1 MVFENREHAGQILSQ
16 ELAKLKL
23 APKKSIIA
31 AVPRGGV
38 VVGKVISQKL
48 GISLAVIVIK
58 KLGAPFNPELA
69 IGATASF
76 GKPVVD
82 RWLIGDLKISADY
95 LKKEILTKRKEA
107 KSREKFLDVEISAGD
122 FVAKNV
128 IVVDDGIATGQ
139 TAKAAAGIIRRF
151 NPINLILAVG
161 CSSPQAIA
169 MLREIYD
176 EIICPEISEDLFAVG
191 QFYRDFRPIEDG
203 EVREILSRNGN

>member
-1 MVFENREHAGQILSQ
+1 MVFENREHAGQILSR

-23 APKKSIIA
+23 DPKKSIIA

-38 VVGKVISQKL
+38 MVGKVISQKL
-48 GISLAVIVIK
+48 GIPLAVIVIK

-82 RWLIGDLKISADY
+82 RWLAKDLKISADY
-95 LKKEILTKRKEA
+95 LKKETLTKRKEA
-107 KSREKFLDVEISAGD
+107 KSREKFLGVEISAGD

-176 EIICPEISEDLFAVG
+176 EIICPEISPDLFAVG
-191 QFYRDFRPIEDG
+191 QFYRDFRPVEDE
-203 EVREILSRNGN
+203 EVKEILNSKN